1 MHLAPG
7 FLFYTLL
14 QLQFHGPVQR
24 SYYWAHFPVQFLV
37 SLLVRSLASVPRLA
51 ISNVPET
58 GFSPAAMISMEEN
71 QEVVVPQLETSAS
84 RQSLEFRWDEIEGA
98 RYQERNETGYIRMDM
113 IH

>member
-1 MHLAPG
+1 M
-7 FLFYTLL
+7 
-14 QLQFHGPVQR
+14 V
-24 SYYWAHFPVQFLV
+24 
-37 SLLVRSLASVPRLA
+37 
-51 ISNVPET
+51 
-58 GFSPAAMISMEEN
+58 SMEEN